1 MFLVRDN
8 ILGTTISAIKIV
20 DYKDDLALLEVK
32 QGWKWKENCP
42 NFGFNLELNKYYWFV
57 PTKNLKFR
65 NKTIM
70 DIE

>member
-8 ILGTTISAIKIV
+8 ILGNTISAIKIV
-20 DYKDDLALLEVK
+20 GYKDDLALLEVK